1 MELILYITGIWFLAF
16 YQYIFSMIMVLQPSK
31 HLLVQ
36 SCKSA
41 LWRTRAV
48 AWQRAVL
55 VLIWWVIFC
64 TYFFSS
70 LRSCCQFLFKW
81 RNVFCHDSKCMR
93 FGYVI
98 FHRFFLALFLSIF
111 LAHTRQT
118 TKRNHSILEFFTS
131 KLQLRYANAWFV
143 LLFRGLTLKNGCHWL
158 FTTPFV
164 DEMRSSLTFGLGRS
178 RLFNSMTNRCRFFD
192 RQKLFELEFVSQ
204 HIWMICMPP
213 IVCFLIV
220 GQNVEVHG
228 LAMTCARLNHS
239 LQRALNDVQFIDIER
254 ISHEP
259 NYIIGSNGFSF
270 AACAKDLPESDKPF
284 RIRKDSPKSVWNK
297 IYDFHHQSLYNA
309 NYIYFAGFNLF
320 KILLLI
326 RWRWI
331 RSKKSSSMIDSIFSF
346 CKKKCKLVFCANY
359 T

>member
-1 MELILYITGIWFLAF
+1 MGNFLYIFFPLFGLVVNFFLND
-16 YQYIFSMIMVLQPSK
+16 
-31 HLLVQ
+31 
-36 SCKSA
+36 
-41 LWRTRAV
+41 
-48 AWQRAVL
+48 
-55 VLIWWVIFC
+55 
-64 TYFFSS
+64 
-70 LRSCCQFLFKW
+70 
-81 RNVFCHDSKCMR
+81 RNNFCHDSKCMR
-93 FGYVI
+93 FWYVVLR
-98 FHRFFLALFLSIF
+98 RFSLALFLSF
-111 LAHTRQT
+111 YLSRSHKTNYKTQ
-118 TKRNHSILEFFTS
+118 SFDLEFFTT
-131 KLQLRYANAWFV
+131 KLQLNYVCAWFV
-143 LLFRGLTLKNGCHWL
+143 LLFYGLTLKNGCHWL
-158 FTTPFV
+158 LTTPFV
-164 DEMRSSLTFGLGRS
+164 DGMRSSLTFGLSRS

-239 LQRALNDVQFIDIER
+239 LQSALNDVQFIDIEI

-259 NYIIGSNGFSF
+259 NYIGSNGFSF

-284 RIRKDSPKSVWNK
+284 RIRKDSPKSIWNK
-297 IYDFHHQSLYNA
+297 IYNFHHQSFYNA
-309 NYIYFAGFNLF
+309 IYIYFAGFNFF

-346 CKKKCKLVFCANY
+346 CKKKCKLIFCANY

>member
-1 MELILYITGIWFLAF
+1 M
-16 YQYIFSMIMVLQPSK
+16 
-31 HLLVQ
+31 
-36 SCKSA
+36 
-41 LWRTRAV
+41 
-48 AWQRAVL
+48 
-55 VLIWWVIFC
+55 
-64 TYFFSS
+64 FFVTTPNACG
-70 LRSCCQFLFKW
+70 LDMLFFT
-81 RNVFCHDSKCMR
+81 V
-93 FGYVI
+93 
-98 FHRFFLALFLSIF
+98 FFLALFLSIF

-259 NYIIGSNGFSF
+259 NYIIVSNGFSF

-284 RIRKDSPKSVWNK
+284 RIRKDSPKSVWNG